1 MRKLTFL
8 FLFPV
13 LLASLAQAQTF
24 EQLMD
29 QARRQRDSYNEPLAL
44 EKFAAAL
51 KLKPDNYEALHNAS
65 LLASK
70 VGNRMESDED
80 KRKYFT
86 QAEILARQAIA
97 ANGADAEGYFVMAVA
112 KGRMS
117 LIETSSKERVKNS
130 EEIKKN
136 AQQALKF
143 NNKHAGAWHVLGKWN
158 FKIATLSFAE
168 RAAMNLLFGGV
179 PEDASLENAINCY
192 LNAIKYNPSYLL
204 YHRDLAEAYMEA
216 DNPTAARKEL
226 TLVINGHKVTPDDG
240 TIQQEARD
248 LLAELD

>member
-1 MRKLTFL
+1 MRKLICL
-8 FLFPV
+8 FLF
-13 LLASLAQAQTF
+13 SLMAVAAVQAQTF

-29 QARRQRDSYNEPLAL
+29 QARRQRDAYNEPLAL

-70 VGNRMESDED
+70 VGNRQTTEED

-117 LIETSSKERVKNS
+117 LIETSSKAKVANS

-136 AQQALKF
+136 AQLALKY

-158 FKIATLSFAE
+158 FKVATLSFAE

-179 PEDASLENAINCY
+179 PEDASLQNAINCY
-192 LNAIKYNPSYLL
+192 LNAIKYNADYML
-204 YHRDLAEAYMEA
+204 YHRDLAEAYIESG
-216 DNPTAARKEL
+216 NTEAARKEL
-226 TLVINGHKVTPDDG
+226 TTVINGHKVTPDDG
-240 TIQQEARD
+240 QYQQECRD
-248 LLAELD
+248 LMADLD